1 VDIDVAECC
10 ISTGLRRPQQLRRDR
25 RRAYTCP
32 EEGIYIYM
40 PEMVFGDLTNY
51 EEIADER
58 NSYGVKLANLGYSHS
73 TTL

>member
-1 VDIDVAECC
+1 
-10 ISTGLRRPQQLRRDR
+10 
-25 RRAYTCP
+25 
-32 EEGIYIYM
+32 M